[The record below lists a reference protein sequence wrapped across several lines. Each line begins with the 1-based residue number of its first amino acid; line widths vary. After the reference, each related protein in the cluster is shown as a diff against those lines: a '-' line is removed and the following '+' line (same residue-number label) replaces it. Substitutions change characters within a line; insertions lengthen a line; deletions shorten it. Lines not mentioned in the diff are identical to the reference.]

1 MEGWQAPFALRR
13 IGVTSDSSS
22 HPVETWQGP
31 GSTGLSGAFLVGDTG
46 LEPMTST
53 V

>member
-1 MEGWQAPFALRR
+1 
-13 IGVTSDSSS
+13 
-22 HPVETWQGP
+22 
-31 GSTGLSGAFLVGDTG
+31 VGDTG

>member
-1 MEGWQAPFALRR
+1 MRSAVLDTHLIREN
-13 IGVTSDSSS
+13 
-22 HPVETWQGP
+22 PVHLERPDDDKGP
-31 GSTGLSGAFLVGDTG
+31 VRLPLTCAYSVGDTG